1 MVLRQPKQTNINT
14 KKKNTEAQLKKTN
27 RPHGWNFLNSIQM
40 KTGEDNQRIDD
51 RKYQNEM
58 LCTNFSKNQYLGD

>member
-1 MVLRQPKQTNINT
+1 
-14 KKKNTEAQLKKTN
+14 
-27 RPHGWNFLNSIQM
+27 M